1 MSDMEPSGH
10 HTDANTLLAVDRTR
24 LAHERTLMA
33 WIRTAVSMITFGF
46 TIYKFFDFEF
56 RNRPVARGS
65 MLGPHE
71 FALVMIAIGL
81 VALLLSTAQHRQ
93 SMRALRAEYG
103 RIVPW
108 SVAAIVA
115 GLFSILGVLALT
127 TVMLRW

>member
-1 MSDMEPSGH
+1 MEPSGH

-115 GLFSILGVLALT
+115 GLFSILGVLALA
-127 TVMLRW
+127 TVLLRW

>member
-1 MSDMEPSGH
+1 MESSGD
-10 HTDANTLLAVDRTR
+10 HTDAGTLLAVDRTR

-56 RNRPVARGS
+56 RNRPVASGS

-103 RIVPW
+103 TDCAMVRRRDRGGPLLD
-108 SVAAIVA
+108 SGGPGADHGDAAMVK
-115 GLFSILGVLALT
+115 
-127 TVMLRW
+127 